1 MYVCVCVSYEEED
14 TCIAV
19 DNADG
24 GVYMYVCVCVS
35 YEEEDTCIA
44 VDNA

>member
-24 GVYMYVCVCVS
+24 GVYMYICPQDKQ
-35 YEEEDTCIA
+35 EEHWRDCKCA
-44 VDNA
+44 Q